1 MATGRLSGALLLV
14 MALVAMV
21 EVPMVS
27 GAPQSLEFTS
37 QTRWVMG
44 TSLRIQ
50 LPTSRVDRDTVFAA
64 CFEAA
69 QHWDDLLSPW
79 KPAAPLTRLS
89 REAGVWVDVPG
100 ELLDYLERAV
110 SGARRTGG
118 VFDITLTRGGSQ
130 KIEIDRTGSRARLP
144 AGSRALDPGGDG
156 KGVALDT
163 IAAILDQAGVGEAL
177 VDFGGSSFLA
187 RGGGPDGSGWSVA
200 LAGVDDEL
208 LGTLLLVDTALSVSS
223 TVQRR
228 EGEGGVVAERF
239 HLVDL
244 NSGAL
249 VRKWRSVAVLSE
261 SATEAEVLSTAVAI
275 LGVWEA
281 TGRQLLDRFTGCAL
295 GVFEAG
301 DGDPFFRG
309 GFETRFRVG
318 VVGRRE

>member
-1 MATGRLSGALLLV
+1 MSADRLSGALLLV
-14 MALVAMV
+14 IALVAMV
-21 EVPMVS
+21 EVPAVA
-27 GAPQSLEFTS
+27 GAPQSLDFTS
-37 QTRWVMG
+37 RTRWVMG

-50 LPTSRVDRDTVFAA
+50 LPSSRADHDTVFAA

-89 REAGVWVDVPG
+89 TEAGAWVDVPG

-110 SGARRTGG
+110 SDARRTGG

-130 KIEIDRTGSRARLP
+130 KIEIDRNGLRARLP

-156 KGVALDT
+156 KGVALDA
-163 IAAILDQAGVGEAL
+163 IATILDQAGVGEAL

-187 RGGGPDGSGWSVA
+187 RGGGPEGAGWIVA
-200 LAGVDDEL
+200 LTGINGEF

-228 EGEGGVVAERF
+228 EGEDEAVVERF

-244 NSGAL
+244 SSGAL
-249 VRKWRSVAVLSE
+249 VRQRRSVAVLSE

-275 LGVWEA
+275 LGVEKS
-281 TGRQLLDRFTGCAL
+281 TGRQLLDRFAGCAL

-309 GFETRFRVG
+309 GFETRFQVG